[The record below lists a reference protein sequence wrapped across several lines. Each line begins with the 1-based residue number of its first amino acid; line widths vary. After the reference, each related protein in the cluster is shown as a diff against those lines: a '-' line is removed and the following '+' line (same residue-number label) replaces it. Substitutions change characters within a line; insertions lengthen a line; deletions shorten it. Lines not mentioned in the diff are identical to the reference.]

1 MSDLRWL
8 ADTMTETTDERDQL
22 IADLLEEAHG
32 LRMKLE
38 DFSQYTEGR
47 VAEFVL
53 ARKQLTE
60 ERDSAVHHNALAQQ
74 DVEVLRR
81 RQDQIQQQLIEV
93 SARLRD
99 AEARIERLVNQRDRA
114 RARVSALESSRAVRI
129 ATRLRTL
136 LRRK

>member
-1 MSDLRWL
+1 MGD
-8 ADTMTETTDERDQL
+8 TTDERDQL

>member
-1 MSDLRWL
+1 MGD
-8 ADTMTETTDERDQL
+8 TTDERDQL

-38 DFSQYTEGR
+38 DFSQYTEGK

-114 RARVSALESSRAVRI
+114 RARVSALESSRAVRF
-129 ATRLRTL
+129 ATRLRSL